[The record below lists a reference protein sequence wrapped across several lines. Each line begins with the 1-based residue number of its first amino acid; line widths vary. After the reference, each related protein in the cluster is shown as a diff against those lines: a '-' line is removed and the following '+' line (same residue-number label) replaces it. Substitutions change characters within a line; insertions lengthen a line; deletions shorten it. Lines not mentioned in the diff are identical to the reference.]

1 MIKRDLMKVANMI
14 YLAQINQVICTFWP
28 LTEWFDATEEQ
39 LETQDVNTI
48 QRIEGN
54 VGLEWAKSLLA
65 LDWNME

>member
-1 MIKRDLMKVANMI
+1 MKVANMI
-14 YLAQINQVICTFWP
+14 YLAQINQVICTFRP